1 MDIYNKIIIISSI
14 VAIISSLLNIFL
26 FIKLWT
32 MTNHVSDIRDIVTEG
47 KELAPKEHNYTGLL
61 AGGILIIL
69 VLIVFITL

>member
-1 MDIYNKIIIISSI
+1 
-14 VAIISSLLNIFL
+14 
-26 FIKLWT
+26 